1 VATGPRFLTLADVA
15 EILNTTVAQVKALV
29 SRKELRALQIGGR
42 GQWRI
47 EISELESFIER
58 MYVQAEQ
65 NLDRKGSDAG
75 SARSETPQRSKS

>member
-1 VATGPRFLTLADVA
+1 MATAPRFLTLADVA

-65 NLDRKGSDAG
+65 NLDRKGSPASQPAQHG
-75 SARSETPQRSKS
+75 EG

>member
-1 VATGPRFLTLADVA
+1 VTTGPRFLTLADVA

-29 SRKELRALQIGGR
+29 NRKELRALQIGGR

-47 EISELESFIER
+47 EVSELESFIER

-65 NLDRKGSDAG
+65 NLDRKGSD
-75 SARSETPQRSKS
+75 RSQATQRDEG